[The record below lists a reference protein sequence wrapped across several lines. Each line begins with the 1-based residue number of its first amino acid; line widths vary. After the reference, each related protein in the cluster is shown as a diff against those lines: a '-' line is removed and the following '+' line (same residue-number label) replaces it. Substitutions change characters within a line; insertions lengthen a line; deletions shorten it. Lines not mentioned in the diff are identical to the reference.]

1 MIISER
7 QVAYE
12 NWRLFELFELF
23 EFCLSLVA
31 VSHSQIMT
39 VDGGEDS
46 ELAMQRRFDSV
57 HQILKLLFDVH
68 CSQTHQ
74 TINSTFG
81 SCSFFSRSAIFNINR
96 RLSFSLAKIGE
107 ITNGEILRALDV
119 RVFAQ
124 WAAEWS
130 LAWAKIEGYYTNAV
144 TVVTRIADDSKVY
157 RHELITNIGETAG
170 VVEDIGSDPTL
181 PRSDKQCPKCGNT
194 ECVFFQ
200 SQQKRNDTSM
210 VLFFVCLDCKNV
222 FRSQ

>member
-130 LAWAKIEGYYTNAV
+130 LAWAV
-144 TVVTRIADDSKVY
+144 S
-157 RHELITNIGETAG
+157 GE
-170 VVEDIGSDPTL
+170 I
-181 PRSDKQCPKCGNT
+181 PRWVCRWISRWP
-194 ECVFFQ
+194 VPRRWAHYFHHFQ
-200 SQQKRNDTSM
+200 TS
-210 VLFFVCLDCKNV
+210 VSPVHLNRC
-222 FRSQ
+222 